1 MQEKESI
8 YQLPAA
14 QGCCPCGSA
23 ALSGCQKAILKSGKQ
38 QQPTGVCVGLVTQQQ
53 SLSSWVRLCTRPTPC
68 SCEQPERRSQAG
80 ELQERTLLSWPG
92 CITCT
97 KNQWTGISWKIQQE
111 RIKGDAENRRIW
123 INDIF
128 QPSLAMSITNHCA
141 CYNEKY
147 FSMRTA
153 HFRVFLWNKF
163 PCLLTPS
170 FEMSQNNR
178 IFWVRRDPQGSWRAA
193 LKGMAIQRLNTQCW
207 CC

>member
-1 MQEKESI
+1 M
-8 YQLPAA
+8 
-14 QGCCPCGSA
+14 
-23 ALSGCQKAILKSGKQ
+23 
-38 QQPTGVCVGLVTQQQ
+38 Q
-53 SLSSWVRLCTRPTPC
+53 SLWISSPVRMSEGRPEVWETAAAHWGMRWACHTTAEP
-68 SCEQPERRSQAG
+68 EQLSAPLHQTNPMQLWAAREEIPGWWAAG
-80 ELQERTLLSWPG
+80 EDTTLLSWPG

-97 KNQWTGISWKIQQE
+97 KNQWTGISWKIQQQ

-128 QPSLAMSITNHCA
+128 QPSLAMAITNHCA
-141 CYNEKY
+141 CYDEKN